1 MLLHLY
7 VSNTDHNL
15 EENMLNPE
23 RLEEGWLVMK
33 VVEFQPVFV
42 WHRKRSEVELKRIAW
57 MPWSI
62 DRKWLRH
69 IFNDDVGCRE
79 GYILKYV
86 RFDFRT

>member
-33 VVEFQPVFV
+33 MVEFQHVLV
-42 WHRKRSEVELKRIAW
+42 
-57 MPWSI
+57 
-62 DRKWLRH
+62 
-69 IFNDDVGCRE
+69 
-79 GYILKYV
+79 
-86 RFDFRT
+86 